1 MLCLQVKPILFIPSP
16 NDIKKTLLRSWS
28 QKRRYLRYLPGEKE
42 IHPQKRL
49 SIEYVNSQE
58 GSNFH
63 TQTTQRFPIIPF
75 FPFDLHLDDQ
85 ATGSITYFHGHHS
98 PQGGCH
104 RKQNPSHTKQG
115 SLCYQPR
122 QRITI
127 VESLKTTIHLHLM
140 PPEKIPQLSSTFF
153 LGFVE
158 ENATEFL
165 EACLSLFF
173 PGSKKS
179 PPTFFSHQSV
189 LASRFCRKSPVE
201 KSIGQ
206 KTGVIL
212 VSTQTMHY
220 KKGNRYRFVLF
231 DSPQMG

>member
-1 MLCLQVKPILFIPSP
+1 MKNENMLCLQVKPILFIPSP

-28 QKRRYLRYLPGEKE
+28 QKRRFLRYLPGEKE
-42 IHPQKRL
+42 IHLQKCL
-49 SIEYVNSQE
+49 SMGYVSSQE

-63 TQTTQRFPIIPF
+63 TQTTPPFPIIPF

-104 RKQNPSHTKQG
+104 RNQNPSHTKQG
-115 SLCYQPR
+115 SLYYQPQ

-153 LGFVE
+153 LVFVE
-158 ENATEFL
+158 ENATEFP
-165 EACLSLFF
+165 EAFLSCFL
-173 PGSKKS
+173 GSKKI
-179 PPTFFSHQSV
+179 TTNFLLQSV
-189 LASRFCRKSPVE
+189 RFSVSILSKKSGG
-201 KSIGQ
+201 KINWSKNRGHSI
-206 KTGVIL
+206 INPNNAL
-212 VSTQTMHY
+212 
-220 KKGNRYRFVLF
+220 
-231 DSPQMG
+231 